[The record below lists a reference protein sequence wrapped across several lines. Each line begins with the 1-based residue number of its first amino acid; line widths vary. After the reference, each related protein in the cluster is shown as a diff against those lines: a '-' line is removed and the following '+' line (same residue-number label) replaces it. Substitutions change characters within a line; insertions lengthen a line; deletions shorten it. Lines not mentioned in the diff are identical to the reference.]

1 MAVFELNFWH
11 RRQGIKMWSFFERR
25 KAMKEKIF
33 KKVLFPT
40 DFSVVSM
47 KALEYVKELKEL
59 GTEEIVLLNVIKDQ
73 YYYLWDDYD
82 SFRKDLERPA
92 EELKKEAQKKLIT
105 IAAELRERGF
115 KVKAMIARGMPFSKI
130 LDVAQE
136 EKISSIILGSHGK
149 GILKKMV
156 FGSVSEAVIRKSKY
170 PVIVIKDEADLIEGR
185 KAWSETENRVPWRI
199 FHSFKLN
206 GHARV

>member
-1 MAVFELNFWH
+1 
-11 RRQGIKMWSFFERR
+11 
-25 KAMKEKIF
+25 MKEKMF

-40 DFSVVSM
+40 DFSVLSM

-73 YYYLWDDYD
+73 YYYLWDEYD
-82 SFRKDLERPA
+82 SFRKDLEEPA
-92 EELKKEAQKKLIT
+92 EELKKEAQKKLT
-105 IAAELRERGF
+105 AIAAQLRERGF
-115 KVKAMIARGMPFSKI
+115 KVKVRIARGRPFLKI

-149 GILKKMV
+149 GIFKKIL

-170 PVIVIKDEADLIEGR
+170 PVFVIKVDSTLIEGH
-185 KAWSETENRVPWRI
+185 KTLPETESRVPWKI
-199 FHSFKLN
+199 FHSFKLH
-206 GHARV
+206 GQARV